1 MVYPAKRTC
10 YPGSSLTPSLLKI
23 FALQRT
29 CLGAHVKLL
38 SDLPPLR
45 FCTVIEGNLTL
56 AITEPGAT
64 EADFHIFKD
73 LEEIRGVLSC
83 TSIRFSYLGASTD
96 FLRVDQCRGIRSLK
110 YFANVALLGDRP
122 ASTRFS
128 FNATHTGYQLVVQGK
143 CVCLCIDVILSD

>member
-1 MVYPAKRTC
+1 MPSLHAC

-73 LEEIRGVLSC
+73 LEEIRGVFVLY
-83 TSIRFSYLGASTD
+83 TVAIRFASLT
-96 FLRVDQCRGIRSLK
+96 FVPQQTSSAWTSVAA
-110 YFANVALLGDRP
+110 FA
-122 ASTRFS
+122 
-128 FNATHTGYQLVVQGK
+128 H
-143 CVCLCIDVILSD
+143 

>member
-1 MVYPAKRTC
+1 MVYPAKCTC
-10 YPGSSLTPSLLKI
+10 YSGSSLTPSLLKI

-73 LEEIRGVLSC
+73 LEEIRGVFVLNTVAIPIDSLTLVPQQ
-83 TSIRFSYLGASTD
+83 TSSVWTSVAA
-96 FLRVDQCRGIRSLK
+96 
-110 YFANVALLGDRP
+110 FA
-122 ASTRFS
+122 
-128 FNATHTGYQLVVQGK
+128 H
-143 CVCLCIDVILSD
+143 